1 MFFGWVTLIY
11 LDALLRSD
19 ATTGMPALFELE
31 KMLVFTNRRKIP
43 KQSRIIVFEG
53 LYHGVAVGDP
63 FQIFHG
69 CPTR

>member
-11 LDALLRSD
+11 LDALLRS

-31 KMLVFTNRRKIP
+31 KCWYLPIALIP